1 MIEIKTRELWM
12 ALKPEEREDA
22 CLALMQGGDTFSRDV
37 RPGILR
43 EMADALKFRESFL
56 KRIKADEQARHL
68 RRLVDS
74 PTLRHVCDHVLRSW
88 VASRKSEMLIC
99 FVEAQGLPHT
109 DGILADDVTCP
120 GKESLHK
127 GVRAVCAKFP
137 PREVALYMG
146 VMLVAGGGFWDG
158 LAEAIEIEI
167 PDFKKTLLLST

>member
-1 MIEIKTRELWM
+1 
-12 ALKPEEREDA
+12 
-22 CLALMQGGDTFSRDV
+22 
-37 RPGILR
+37 
-43 EMADALKFRESFL
+43 
-56 KRIKADEQARHL
+56 
-68 RRLVDS
+68 
-74 PTLRHVCDHVLRSW
+74 
-88 VASRKSEMLIC
+88 MLIC

-127 GVRAVCAKFP
+127 GVQAVCAKFP

-158 LAEAIEIEI
+158 LAEAIEREI